1 MALTL
6 DSVKKY
12 LRIDFDIDD
21 DYIEDLIEMSKS
33 YIYGQT
39 NVEYSDNDLLYKQAI
54 LLTVANY
61 YDNRSP
67 ISEKAIIET
76 PMSLTQ
82 LIKQI
87 GMRGPINEQG

>member
-1 MALTL
+1 MTSMLS
-6 DSVKKY
+6 DVKKY
-12 LRIDFDIDD
+12 LRVDFNNDD
-21 DYIEDLIEMSKS
+21 DYIEDLIKMSKD

-39 NVEYSDNDLLYKQAI
+39 DVEYAENDLLYKQAI
-54 LLTVANY
+54 LLTVANF